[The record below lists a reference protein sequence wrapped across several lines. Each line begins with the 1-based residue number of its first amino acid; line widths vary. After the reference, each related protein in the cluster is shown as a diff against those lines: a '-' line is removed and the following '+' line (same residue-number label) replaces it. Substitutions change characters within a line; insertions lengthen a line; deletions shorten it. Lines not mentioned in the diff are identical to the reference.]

1 MTCWTRLFRKRLLPL
16 LLAAVMLTGMLP
28 QLTVVAQAEEQGR
41 KIDLTESS
49 VSHHGTTADNTR
61 PKRWVVDGDRTQ
73 ANYFVTGNDQTQ
85 TANTENPAN
94 PGYWLQLDLGQK
106 YSITKLNLCIYYDGR
121 YLKDLVVLA
130 SNEAEFT
137 KENSQVVYNADSNNF
152 FGLGAGT
159 DSEMPAQNNN
169 AGFDITPTPVVEA
182 QYLRIFN
189 NGNSKNDGA
198 HWIEVEVYGTE
209 TTSQPMLYNVAN
221 GRKATVNKDGS
232 VDSNRP
238 ASLMTD
244 GDKSVGQYTEIS
256 RDKVQDKNDP
266 SYAQIDLGDVYPIS
280 RVNFQNYWADGRTL
294 KDLKIILSEDPHFNN
309 ATTIYSQDYTA
320 TEQGLAA
327 TPENPVRARYIRVW
341 NDGHDKGNKNGG
353 HYIEIEAWSTE
364 TQRPVQPEPFQ
375 LGGILNIPTYTAN
388 GKDGEGVTHPDVL
401 DFTQIKGTGGAALD
415 TWGGYRYWMAVTP
428 NQTGNSQFEN
438 PCLAASSDGITWV
451 VPTGIT
457 NPLTNVPREP
467 DNTHNCD
474 TDMIYDPNSDQLW
487 VYYIWEQDS
496 PRGTPS
502 ELRRIQVGYSEGNF
516 TVGQYEVCTKSS
528 YQYDMQSPAVVRRGA
543 GQWLMWS
550 NNSDQNDGVAGWQNQ
565 NAFVELRQS
574 QDGKTWGA
582 AKSLKQSLI
591 LKGEGGVEYYIIPR
605 EIFDQ
610 AQKLLKKREV
620 DYRRRKC
627 PGSHPLTGKIVCGYC
642 GSPFRRKE
650 YRGEIRW
657 VCMGH
662 ERSGKD
668 CPITPI
674 TGKTIYEAFCR
685 LYYKLK
691 HQSLPILEQMLETLR
706 TIRDRRLLWSED
718 IVSLNKKISELSSQ
732 NQTLAFLKQNG
743 LVDPDIFISK
753 SNELTRQLRQAK
765 LDKEELMAAE
775 GDATAQRTRELIA
788 LLEDGPDFLDRP
800 DAELCGALVAEI
812 IVESNDTLRFRL
824 HNGLELR
831 ESIERTV
838 R

>member
-706 TIRDRRLLWSED
+706 TIRDCRLLWSED

-765 LDKEELMAAE
+765 LDKEGLMAAE
-775 GDATAQRTRELIA
+775 GDTTAHRTRELIA

>member
-775 GDATAQRTRELIA
+775 GDATAQRTQELIA
-788 LLEDGPDFLDRP
+788 LLEDGPDSLDHP
-800 DAELCGALVAEI
+800 DTELCGALVAEI